1 MHCTAL
7 HLGLESRG
15 GIDETTKALTL
26 LKYCSILYRTVREDG
41 LQLVLRPPLSP
52 RLWRNKTS
60 VRRGQKHCTIASD
73 RLHIITLKSALAGE
87 EGDHATKVLWLVRKV
102 TMPPPGKVSLPQLSP
117 LNVLAQ

>member
-7 HLGLESRG
+7 HWGLESRG
-15 GIDETTKALTL
+15 GIDETTKRLTL

-52 RLWRNKTS
+52 RLWRNKTL
-60 VRRGQKHCTIASD
+60 VRRGQEHCTIASD
-73 RLHIITLKSALAGE
+73 RIYIITLKSALAGE
-87 EGDHATKVLWLVRKV
+87 EGDHATPRESQ
-102 TMPPPGKVSLPQLSP
+102 PSQLSP